1 MLTSYVYTQNIRILL
16 TLSNLA
22 NLRSD
27 IIPHLISHFESS
39 FSVQLTEETKTI
51 RDVLGQID
59 ARLFQSYVQPTVAE
73 IKSIID
79 KGISSPLW
87 APRTGERPTDAR
99 AYVYE
104 VLLALVLVHSEVST
118 TGASSL
124 TNQLLSYHLEQASL
138 HLLSA
143 FQERKPP
150 STGGASNHYDLPALM
165 QATLDVEFLAQ
176 TLNNYTTDRAGEVQ
190 SRIYL
195 ALDERTDDEAR
206 GRLQGE
212 LPEMRGV
219 LKRLREG
226 TKGQFGC
233 FRRERRGR
241 AGKEGSK
248 SGSLG

>member
-1 MLTSYVYTQNIRILL
+1 MDKQTLIFRWTTQNIRILL

-22 NLRSD
+22 HLRSD
-27 IIPHLISHFESS
+27 ILPHLISHFESV
-39 FSVQLTEETKTI
+39 FSVKLTEESKTI

-59 ARLFQSYVQPTVAE
+59 ARLFQSYVKPTVDE
-73 IKSIID
+73 IKTIID
-79 KGISSPLW
+79 KGVSSPSW
-87 APRTGERPTDAR
+87 APRAGERPTDAR
-99 AYVYE
+99 AYEYE
-104 VLLALVLVHSEVST
+104 VLLTLVLIHSQVST
-118 TGASSL
+118 TTSTSTL

-143 FQERKPP
+143 FQDRQPAYYP
-150 STGGASNHYDLPALM
+150 LPALM

-176 TLNNYTTDRAGEVQ
+176 TLNQYSTEKAGEVQ

-226 TKGQFGC
+226 TRGEFGC
-233 FRRERRGR
+233 FRRVRGTPVQQGQSR
-241 AGKEGSK
+241 
-248 SGSLG
+248 